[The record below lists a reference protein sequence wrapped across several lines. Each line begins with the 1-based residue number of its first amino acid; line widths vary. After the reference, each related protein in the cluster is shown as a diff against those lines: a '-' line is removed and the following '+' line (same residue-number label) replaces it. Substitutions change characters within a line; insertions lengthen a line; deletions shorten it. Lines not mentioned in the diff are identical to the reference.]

1 MTYEFTQ
8 RIMRLA
14 FMGAL
19 LLAALF
25 LFAAPASAAETEAYN
40 PVTAVFG
47 PTINNVPWEYIP
59 AWYKSELLASGY
71 TAPLDPSMPP
81 VASEAEVSSDV
92 YGPTIANVPW
102 EYVPDWYKAELA
114 SSKGVGISGTKIP
127 SLDSK
132 DLPVLNEVSESE
144 MIGKETAATLGSDVD
159 LASIDSDKWSER
171 FTEAKSSFMS
181 ETGFFFLLVFLVF
194 VALILASVFKQR
206 SRAREQQNLLE

>member
-8 RIMRLA
+8 RVMRLA

-19 LLAALF
+19 LLVTLF
-25 LFAAPASAAETEAYN
+25 LFAAPAEAAETETYD

-71 TAPLDPSMPP
+71 TAPLDPTMPP
-81 VASEAEVSSDV
+81 VASEAVVSADV

-114 SSKGVGISGTKIP
+114 SVGVSGTKIP
-127 SLDSK
+127 ALDSK
-132 DLPVLNEVSESE
+132 ELPSLNEVSESE
-144 MIGKETAATLGSDVD
+144 MIGKETASTFGSDVD
-159 LASIDSDKWSER
+159 LASIDSEKWSER

-181 ETGFFFLLVFLVF
+181 ETGFFFLLVLLVF
-194 VALILASVFKQR
+194 VALILTSIFKQR
-206 SRAREQQNLLE
+206 SRVKEQQNLLE